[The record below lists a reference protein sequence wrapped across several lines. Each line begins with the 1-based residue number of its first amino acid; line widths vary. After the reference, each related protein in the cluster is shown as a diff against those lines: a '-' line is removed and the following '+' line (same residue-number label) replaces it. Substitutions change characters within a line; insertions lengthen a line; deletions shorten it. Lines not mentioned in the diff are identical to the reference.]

1 MGLHEEFMNKILY
14 QESHFFI
21 SGWRFNF
28 GIRCLLPSSPS
39 PPPSPS
45 PSSNLPPPPPPSP
58 NLFFGVL
65 GGVVLL
71 FQPLLVPG
79 LVSSEHSSPID
90 VVGRLFEVG
99 GIFAFFRAEPQ
110 VVKSYFSLSSE
121 LRLKLS
127 SRTGTQFAI
136 PCFYTDWH
144 QRQVQNGPEPGW
156 GVNTLTSICAGTLC
170 GYSG

>member
-71 FQPLLVPG
+71 VHPLLVPG
-79 LVSSEHSSPID
+79 LISSEHPPPID
-90 VVGRLFEVG
+90 GDGRLLEVG
-99 GIFAFFRAEPQ
+99 GIFAFFLLPEPK
-110 VVKSYFSLSSE
+110 VVKSNFSLSSE
-121 LRLKLS
+121 LNLKLS
-127 SRTGTQFAI
+127 SS
-136 PCFYTDWH
+136 
-144 QRQVQNGPEPGW
+144 
-156 GVNTLTSICAGTLC
+156 TS
-170 GYSG
+170 SFPPN